1 MKVGAFTLLLPL
13 ASCNYLVP
21 QISGAEM
28 TVYTVGVGQGD
39 SNNIVCPNGK
49 DILLVDMGATGPI

>member
-1 MKVGAFTLLLPL
+1 MKVGAFTLLLAL

-28 TVYTVGVGQGD
+28 TVYAVGVGQGD

-49 DILLVDMGATGPI
+49 DILLVDMGTTGPI